1 MERFNGKEIERSIIK
16 FNVILHILIFQ
27 KMLKKIDKY
36 IINKF
41 LGTFFLAIIL
51 IISIAVVFD
60 ITEKIDDFMENQA
73 PLKAIIFDYYL
84 NFIPYYANLFSPLF
98 TFIAVIFFTSK
109 LADNSEIIAMFASG
123 ISFHRLVKPYLISAS
138 IIAIMSF
145 ILGSIIIP
153 PANKERLAFQEV
165 YVKKRQKDQ
174 AIKIQ
179 LWIES
184 DQVLFIDYYDK
195 SIQVGHRASVDFF
208 DGKSLKKRITAHD
221 IEWTGGDQWKL
232 SNYVIREFDGLYE
245 KIEKGNEMMITM
257 NVIPD
262 DFYIFSGMQEQMS
275 TSELSHYIERQRIR
289 GVGNIKDFEIEY
301 AKRFSFPFAAF
312 ILTIIGVSLSSKKI
326 KGGMGI
332 NLGLGLLLSCIY
344 ILFYS
349 VSSTFAINGSL
360 SPTLAVWLPNITFGI
375 IAVILYRK
383 AAFINKPRNKKWL
396 FLLKNRQ

>member
-1 MERFNGKEIERSIIK
+1 M
-16 FNVILHILIFQ
+16 HILIFQ

-36 IINKF
+36 IIKKF
-41 LGTFFLAIIL
+41 LGTFFLAIVL

-60 ITEKIDDFMENQA
+60 IAEKIDDFMENQA

-275 TSELSHYIERQRIR
+275 TSELSHYIERQRTR

>member
-1 MERFNGKEIERSIIK
+1 
-16 FNVILHILIFQ
+16 
-27 KMLKKIDKY
+27 MLKRIDKY
-36 IINKF
+36 IIRKF

-73 PLKAIIFDYYL
+73 PLRAIIFDYYL

-138 IIAIMSF
+138 IIAVMSF

-221 IEWTGGDQWKL
+221 IEWTGDDQWKL

-275 TSELSHYIERQRIR
+275 TSELSQYIERQRIR

-383 AAFINKPRNKKWL
+383 AAFTNKPQKMKWL
-396 FLLKNRQ
+396 YSFIKSKTKKELYPTLK

>member
-1 MERFNGKEIERSIIK
+1 
-16 FNVILHILIFQ
+16 
-27 KMLKKIDKY
+27 MLKRIDKY
-36 IINKF
+36 IIRKF

-138 IIAIMSF
+138 IIAVMSF

-221 IEWTGGDQWKL
+221 IEWTGDDQWKL

-275 TSELSHYIERQRIR
+275 TSELSQYIERQRIR

-383 AAFINKPRNKKWL
+383 AAFTNKPQKMKWLYSFIKSKNKKEL
-396 FLLKNRQ
+396 YPTLK

>member
-1 MERFNGKEIERSIIK
+1 
-16 FNVILHILIFQ
+16 
-27 KMLKKIDKY
+27 MLKKIDKY

-208 DGKSLKKRITAHD
+208 DGKSLKKRMIC
-221 IEWTGGDQWKL
+221 
-232 SNYVIREFDGLYE
+232 
-245 KIEKGNEMMITM
+245 KIPNTT
-257 NVIPD
+257 N
-262 DFYIFSGMQEQMS
+262 
-275 TSELSHYIERQRIR
+275 
-289 GVGNIKDFEIEY
+289 
-301 AKRFSFPFAAF
+301 
-312 ILTIIGVSLSSKKI
+312 TIDKNPSIVL
-326 KGGMGI
+326 I
-332 NLGLGLLLSCIY
+332 N
-344 ILFYS
+344 
-349 VSSTFAINGSL
+349 
-360 SPTLAVWLPNITFGI
+360 
-375 IAVILYRK
+375 
-383 AAFINKPRNKKWL
+383 
-396 FLLKNRQ
+396 

>member
-1 MERFNGKEIERSIIK
+1 
-16 FNVILHILIFQ
+16 
-27 KMLKKIDKY
+27 MLKRIDKY
-36 IINKF
+36 IIRKF

-73 PLKAIIFDYYL
+73 PLRAIIFDYYL

-138 IIAIMSF
+138 IIAVMSF

-221 IEWTGGDQWKL
+221 IEWTGDDQWKL

-275 TSELSHYIERQRIR
+275 TSELSHYIKRQRIR

-383 AAFINKPRNKKWL
+383 AAFTNKPQKMKWL
-396 FLLKNRQ
+396 YSFIKSKTKKELYPTLK